1 MLCTTMSSGFSPP
14 GTALSPW
21 HDVMSASVT
30 GLKLG
35 MSSSGTEYSFT

>member
-14 GTALSPW
+14 GMVLSPW
-21 HDVMSASVT
+21 HDVISTSVT
-30 GLKLG
+30 GLKSG